1 MKQTETFDRLDY
13 TYKLLVIIALVITA
27 SLLASDIVVPI
38 LISAILAIVLLP
50 VVKRFEKK
58 NVSYAFHY
66 FGINWFILVFYNGG
80 RAHHQSS
87 KRFGK

>member
-58 NVSYAFHY
+58 CQ
-66 FGINWFILVFYNGG
+66 L
-80 RAHHQSS
+80 
-87 KRFGK
+87 RFPLLWY